1 MTDLDIM
8 LGSGETDTTSDLL
21 SSLVSNLKEEK
32 PVNNDP
38 NDIAS
43 LFEV

>member
-32 PVNNDP
+32 LLIDP